1 MVALANLEDE
11 LQWLEPQTKKNH
23 LNGLKLFC
31 KKKKKKKNRDVTR
44 ALVESVIKRTGGRV
58 KHSYKCFYSKELKSS
73 LSSSFPVLKVK
84 SGSEFQPMFCY

>member
-31 KKKKKKKNRDVTR
+31 KKKKKKEQRCHSCSCGISHKENRRQSKAQLQVLLFQRTEIKSQQFFPS
-44 ALVESVIKRTGGRV
+44 AESEK
-58 KHSYKCFYSKELKSS
+58 
-73 LSSSFPVLKVK
+73 
-84 SGSEFQPMFCY
+84 

>member
-31 KKKKKKKNRDVTR
+31 KKKKRTEMS
-44 ALVESVIKRTGGRV
+44 LVLLWNQS
-58 KHSYKCFYSKELKSS
+58 
-73 LSSSFPVLKVK
+73 
-84 SGSEFQPMFCY
+84 